1 MDMTEDNDLLL
12 RQFFQQT
19 AQQQIADNGF
29 TERVMQHLPQ
39 HASLTARRTLLTRLW
54 TAFCIVVFAVL
65 FVAFHGWELLF
76 MQVEVLVRTTF
87 AEPPQVSPLMVV
99 FALFSLLMIGA
110 YEVFSYARLI
120 R

>member
-65 FVAFHGWELLF
+65 FVAFPGWELLAMPNF
-76 MQVEVLVRTTF
+76 VAACSRCPRNRAKPKV
-87 AEPPQVSPLMVV
+87 P
-99 FALFSLLMIGA
+99 
-110 YEVFSYARLI
+110 ARGEHMP
-120 R
+120 

>member
-1 MDMTEDNDLLL
+1 MDMDKQNEQLLQ
-12 RQFFQQT
+12 QFLSEAAQQT
-19 AQQQIADNGF
+19 IADNGF
-29 TERVMQHLPQ
+29 TERVMSRLPVRNMK
-39 HASLTARRTLLTRLW
+39 LFTRIW
-54 TAFCIVVFAVL
+54 TACCILIAAVL
-65 FVAFHGWELLF
+65 FTLFHGWELLF
-76 MQVEVLVRTTF
+76 MQLEVLVRTTF